1 MMQHGKRYRDIATKV
16 DATRY
21 YSLDEALSL
30 LKETVSAKFDE
41 TVDIGVKLGVDPR
54 KADQMV
60 RGTVSLPKGTGR
72 EVKVLVFA
80 KGEKEQEA
88 KEAGADYV
96 GLDDL
101 VEKVQGGWFDFD
113 VAVATPDTMSVV
125 GKMGKLLGPRG
136 LMPSPKAG
144 TVTVDVAQ
152 AVKQIK
158 AGRVQFRT
166 DRTGNVHGVLGKV
179 SFSAQDIRTN
189 LLVFIAELNRLR
201 PKTFK
206 GQYIRSIYI
215 SATMGPSIKLDPK
228 EIAELARKE
237 DL

>member
-1 MMQHGKRYRDIATKV
+1 MKHGKRYREIATRIDTSRV
-16 DATRY
+16 Y
-21 YSLDEALSL
+21 PLDEALPL
-30 LKETVSAKFDE
+30 LKGTASVKFDE

-72 EVKVLVFA
+72 QVRVLVFA
-80 KGEKEQEA
+80 KGDKENEA
-88 KEAGADYV
+88 REAGADHV

-101 VEKVQGGWFDFD
+101 VERIGGGWMDFD

-125 GKMGKLLGPRG
+125 GRLGKLLGPRG

-144 TVTVDVAQ
+144 TVTFDVGV

-158 AGRVQFRT
+158 QGRIGFRV
-166 DRTGNVHGVLGKV
+166 DRTANIHGILGKM
-179 SFSAQDIRTN
+179 SFPADDLRVN
-189 LLVFIAELNRLR
+189 LLAFVAELNRLR

-237 DL
+237 EL

>member
-1 MMQHGKRYRDIATKV
+1 MQHGKRYRDIATKV

-179 SFSAQDIRTN
+179 SFSAQDIRAN

>member
-1 MMQHGKRYRDIATKV
+1 MQHGKRFRDL
-16 DATRY
+16 ATRIDTSRVY
-21 YSLDEALSL
+21 PLDEALPL
-30 LKETVSAKFDE
+30 LKETASAKFDE

-72 EVKVLVFA
+72 EVKVLVFV
-80 KGEKEQEA
+80 KGEKEQEVA
-88 KEAGADYV
+88 EAGADYI

-101 VEKVQGGWFDFD
+101 AEKIQGGWVDFD
-113 VAVATPDTMSVV
+113 VAVATPDAMSVV
-125 GKMGKLLGPRG
+125 GRLGKLLGPRG

-144 TVTVDVAQ
+144 TVTFDVAQ

-158 AGRVQFRT
+158 GGRVQFRT
-166 DRTGNVHGVLGKV
+166 DRTGNVHAVLGKM
-179 SFSAQDIRTN
+179 SFSTQDIKAN
-189 LLVFIAELNRLR
+189 LLAFISELARLR

-228 EIAELARKE
+228 EVTELARKE
-237 DL
+237 EL

>member
-1 MMQHGKRYRDIATKV
+1 MGHGKRYRDLASKV
-16 DATRY
+16 DANRLY
-21 YSLDEALSL
+21 PLDEAMPL
-30 LKETVSAKFDE
+30 LKGTASVKFDE
-41 TVDIGVKLGVDPR
+41 SVDIGIKLGIDPR

-72 EVKVLVFA
+72 EVRVLVFA

-101 VEKVQGGWFDFD
+101 VEKIQGGWLDFD
-113 VAVATPDTMSVV
+113 VTVATPDVMSVV
-125 GKMGKLLGPRG
+125 GKLGKMLGPRG

-144 TVTVDVAQ
+144 TVTFDVGQ

-158 AGRVQFRT
+158 GGRVQFRT
-166 DRTGNVHGVLGKV
+166 DRTGNIHAVLGKM
-179 SFSAQDIRTN
+179 SFPEEDLKVN
-189 LLVFIAELNRLR
+189 LLAFIAELSRLR

-228 EIAELARKE
+228 EVTELARKE
-237 DL
+237 EL

>member
-1 MMQHGKRYRDIATKV
+1 MQHGKRYRDIATKV

-21 YSLDEALSL
+21 YPLDEALPL

-72 EVKVLVFA
+72 EVKVLVFT

-125 GKMGKLLGPRG
+125 GRLGKLLGPRG

-166 DRTGNVHGVLGKV
+166 DRTGNVHGVLGKM
-179 SFSAQDIRTN
+179 SFSAQEIKAN
-189 LLVFIAELNRLR
+189 LLAFISELARLR

-206 GQYIRSIYI
+206 GQYIRSIYV

-228 EIAELARKE
+228 EVAELARKE
-237 DL
+237 EL

>member
-1 MMQHGKRYRDIATKV
+1 MQHGKRYRDLATKV
-16 DATRY
+16 DATRF
-21 YSLDEALSL
+21 YSLDEATAL
-30 LKETVSAKFDE
+30 LKETSGTKFDE

-72 EVKVLVFA
+72 DVKVLVFA
-80 KGEKEQEA
+80 RGEKEQEA
-88 KEAGADYV
+88 AQAGADFV

-101 VEKVQGGWFDFD
+101 AEKIQGGWFDFD
-113 VAVATPDTMSVV
+113 VAVATPDVMAVV
-125 GKMGKLLGPRG
+125 GKLGKTLGPRG

-144 TVTVDVAQ
+144 TVTFDVGQ

-158 AGRVQFRT
+158 GGRVQFRT
-166 DRTGNVHGVLGKV
+166 DRTGNIHAVLGKI
-179 SFSAQDIRTN
+179 SFPPEDIKVN
-189 LLVFIAELNRLR
+189 LLAFIAELVRLR

-215 SATMGPSIKLDPK
+215 SATMGPSIKLDTK
-228 EIAELARKE
+228 EVAELARKE
-237 DL
+237 EF

>member
-1 MMQHGKRYRDIATKV
+1 MQHGKRYRDIATKV

-179 SFSAQDIRTN
+179 SFSAQDIRAN

-206 GQYIRSIYI
+206 GHYIRSIYI